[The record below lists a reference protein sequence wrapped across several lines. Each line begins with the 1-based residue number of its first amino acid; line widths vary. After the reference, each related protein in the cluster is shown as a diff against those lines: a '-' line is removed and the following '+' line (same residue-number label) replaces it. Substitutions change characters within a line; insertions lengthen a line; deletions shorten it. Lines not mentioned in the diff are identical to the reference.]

1 MEPLLFVDDV
11 CAVNSSGLHV
21 KSNSGSLR
29 PNSRVV
35 HGPLAL
41 AFARGTITWWRGKV
55 VKPPN
60 QTLVSLIEVCHR
72 TACERGLG
80 MLSSVAFVGAPRCG
94 FGCRSF
100 GHKLGVSLLGCKQP
114 CARNTK
120 ICYKQMHE
128 HKYYLLSL

>member
-1 MEPLLFVDDV
+1 MGLFWEAVWGEDGPGTCSLSTIEIPLQPADTVEDGVEPLLFVDDV

-60 QTLVSLIEVCHR
+60 QTLVSLIEEGIAVR
-72 TACERGLG
+72 RD
-80 MLSSVAFVGAPRCG
+80 
-94 FGCRSF
+94 
-100 GHKLGVSLLGCKQP
+100 Q
-114 CARNTK
+114 
-120 ICYKQMHE
+120 
-128 HKYYLLSL
+128 